1 MKNFEELLDRLNADH
16 TRKLEKKFE
25 KEITSQIL
33 YYYEDFVMDLE
44 DDSYLPLFTSE
55 DEARLIDV
63 NANLYAGLVEDIPN
77 ENGYEYVLNPM
88 NQAILFDQSIWTQG
102 SFEVLGT
109 NSSELMFMIRSKDI
123 LSKYSI
129 REAYIIN
136 VKDNGRVYA
145 ALVLDGIPQDDEL
158 NIVGE
163 LQLLFEG
170 TSIRE
175 LFSTEDKQVH
185 MMVKGLKP
193 YFKSN

>member
-63 NANLYAGLVEDIPN
+63 SANLYAGLVEDIPN

-109 NSSELMFMIRSKDI
+109 NSSELMFMIRSKEI

-145 ALVLDGIPQDDEL
+145 ALVLDGIPQDESQC
-158 NIVGE
+158 GRSG
-163 LQLLFEG
+163 Q
-170 TSIRE
+170 S
-175 LFSTEDKQVH
+175 
-185 MMVKGLKP
+185 
-193 YFKSN
+193 